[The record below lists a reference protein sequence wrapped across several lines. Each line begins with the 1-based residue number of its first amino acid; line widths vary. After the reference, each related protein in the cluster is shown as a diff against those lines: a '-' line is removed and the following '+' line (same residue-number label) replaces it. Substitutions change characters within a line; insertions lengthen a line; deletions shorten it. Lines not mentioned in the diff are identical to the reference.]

1 MRTIRLG
8 GGLGFYGDSWKP
20 ARATLERG
28 DVQYLC
34 SDHLSELTLAIL
46 AKDQARDPAAGFT
59 KDLVPMLREL
69 LPLGPGVKFIHNAGG
84 LNPLAAREALIKA
97 GITAKI
103 AVVTGDNVLDHPDL
117 QPWPGFPP
125 LPGTRLF
132 ANAYLGALPVVRAL
146 ETGAQIVITGRVADA
161 ALFLAPL
168 IHEFG
173 WTALDLLAQGV
184 VVGHLLECSAQATG
198 GNFGGDWAAIPDL
211 AHVGYPI
218 AEVSEDGTAVIT
230 KAPGTGGRVSFD
242 TLREQLLYEVHDPF
256 NYQTPDVTVDL
267 STVRLEDLGD
277 DRVRVRGATGKPAPA
292 RLKVVAGYP
301 DGWAATCSVGY
312 AWPNAMAKARM
323 AAQILRTQLAEARI
337 PALEILEEYPGFN
350 SLHGPLAPP
359 MDVDLNEAYL
369 RLSIRT
375 AERADAEKFTRL
387 APALGLAGPPFI
399 GGYGGLQPARELLG
413 FWAGSVPRLE
423 GVVHAAG

>member
-1 MRTIRLG
+1 LKTVRIG

-28 DVQYLC
+28 GVQYLC

-46 AKDQARDPAAGFT
+46 AKDQARDPATGYT
-59 KDLVPMLREL
+59 RDLVPMLREL

-84 LNPLAAREALIKA
+84 LNPLAARDALIKA
-97 GITAKI
+97 GVTAKI
-103 AVVTGDNVLDHPDL
+103 AVVTGDDVLDHPDL
-117 QPWPGFPP
+117 QPWPGFGP
-125 LPGTRLF
+125 LPANRLF
-132 ANAYLGALPVVRAL
+132 ANAYLGALPVVKAL

-173 WTALDLLAQGV
+173 WTDLDRLAQGV

-198 GNFGGDWAAIPDL
+198 GNFGGDWDKVPDL

-230 KAPGTGGRVSFD
+230 KAPGTGGRVGFD

-256 NYQTPDVTVDL
+256 NYATPDVTVDL

-277 DRVRVRGATGKPAPA
+277 DRVRVTGATGKPAPE

-301 DGWAATCSVGY
+301 DGWAGTCTVGY
-312 AWPNAMAKARM
+312 AWPEAMAKARM
-323 AAQILRTQLAEARI
+323 AAKILRTQLEEARI
-337 PALEILEEYPGFN
+337 PALAVLEEYPGFN

-359 MDVDLNEAYL
+359 MNTELNEAYL

-375 AERADAEKFTRL
+375 AEKADAEKFTRL

-399 GGYGGLQPARELLG
+399 GGYGGIQPARELIG

-423 GVVHAAG
+423 GEVHEAR

>member
-1 MRTIRLG
+1 MRTIRIG

-46 AKDQARDPAAGFT
+46 AKDQARDPAAGYT
-59 KDLVPMLREL
+59 RDLVPMLKEL
-69 LPLGPGVKFIHNAGG
+69 LPLGPNVRFIHNAGG
-84 LNPLAAREALIKA
+84 LNPLAARDALLKA
-97 GITAKI
+97 GVTAKI
-103 AVVTGDNVLDHPDL
+103 AVVTGDDVLGHPDL
-117 QPWPGFPP
+117 QPWPGFGP
-125 LPGTRLF
+125 LPESRLF

-173 WTALDLLAQGV
+173 WTDLDRLAQGV

-198 GNFGGDWAAIPDL
+198 GNFGGDWDQIPDL

-218 AEVSEDGTAVIT
+218 AEVAEDGTAIIT

-256 NYQTPDVTVDL
+256 NYETPDVTVDL
-267 STVRLEDLGD
+267 STVRLEDLGE
-277 DRVRVRGATGKPAPA
+277 DRVRVTGATGKPAPA

-301 DGWAATCSVGY
+301 DGWAGTCMLGY
-312 AWPNAMAKARM
+312 AWPDAMAKART
-323 AAQILRTQLAEARI
+323 AARILRTQLEEAGI
-337 PALEILEEYPGFN
+337 PALEVLEEYPGFN

-359 MDVDLNEAYL
+359 MNTELNEAYL

-375 AERADAEKFTRL
+375 AQKADAEKFTRL

-399 GGYGGLQPARELLG
+399 GGYGGIQPARELIG